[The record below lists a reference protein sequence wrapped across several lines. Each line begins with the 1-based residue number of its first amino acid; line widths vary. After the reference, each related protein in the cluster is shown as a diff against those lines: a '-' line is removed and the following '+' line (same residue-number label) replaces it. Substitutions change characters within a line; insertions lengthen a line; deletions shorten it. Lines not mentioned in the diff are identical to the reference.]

1 VQVGEEAFAMN
12 TEDKTFIDEAGI
24 LVCSGAGGDGSKS
37 FRREKYVPFG
47 GPDGGDGGRG
57 GDVIL
62 VADRNL
68 ATLIDQRMRREVRA
82 EPGAAG
88 AGNNKT
94 GRSAEDLVV
103 RVPVGTIVRD
113 AESDPESPP
122 LADLASDGAR
132 CVVARGGRGGRGN
145 AFFRTPTRQTPE
157 AAERGGAGQ
166 IRRLRLSLKLLAD
179 VGLVGFPNAGKS
191 TLLRRISAA
200 RPRVAAYPFTTLV
213 PALGVVEVGE
223 RRFVAADIPGLIEG
237 ASDGAGL
244 GDRFLRH
251 IERTRV
257 LVHLVDAGSLA
268 FEPRDLVA
276 DYDAIRRELAAYQ
289 ETLLERPE
297 IVVLTKLDLLA
308 DRAALEPFAAELT
321 RRGRELLRVSAA
333 TGEGID
339 ELLRAL
345 VRALDKDPSTA
356 DCAA

>member
-1 VQVGEEAFAMN
+1 MKPS
-12 TEDKTFIDEAGI
+12 DSFIDEVEISVFAGD
-24 LVCSGAGGDGSKS
+24 GGDGCVSL
-37 FRREKYVPFG
+37 RREKYVPRG

-57 GDVIL
+57 GDVEL

-68 ATLIDQRMRREVRA
+68 GTLLDHRMRPELRA
-82 EPGAAG
+82 EPGRAG
-88 AGNNKT
+88 AGSNKT
-94 GRSAEDLVV
+94 GADGAS
-103 RVPVGTIVRD
+103 
-113 AESDPESPP
+113 
-122 LADLASDGAR
+122 ADLATDGAR

-145 AFFRTPTRQTPE
+145 AFFRTPTRQTPDT
-157 AAERGGAGQ
+157 AERGRPGQ

-237 ASDGAGL
+237 ASEGAGL

-276 DYDAIRRELAAYQ
+276 DYAAIRCELAAY
-289 ETLLERPE
+289 EKALLERPE
-297 IVVLTKLDLLA
+297 IVVLTKIDLLA
-308 DRAALEPFAAELT
+308 DRAPLEPFEAALA
-321 RRGRELLRVSAA
+321 RRGCEVLRASAA
-333 TGEGID
+333 TGEGIE
-339 ELLRAL
+339 ELLRAV
-345 VRALDKDPSTA
+345 VRVLDAAPLAALPGGDD
-356 DCAA
+356 AARRDEGDRRPVIPV

>member
-1 VQVGEEAFAMN
+1 MKPS
-12 TEDKTFIDEAGI
+12 DSFIDEVVIGVSAGD
-24 LVCSGAGGDGSKS
+24 GGDGCVSL
-37 FRREKYVPFG
+37 RREKYVPRG

-57 GDVIL
+57 GDVLL

-68 ATLIDQRMRREVRA
+68 GTLLDHRMRAEIRA
-82 EPGAAG
+82 EPGG
-88 AGNNKT
+88 AGGGSNRT
-94 GRSAEDLVV
+94 GADGATALV
-103 RVPVGTIVRD
+103 RVPVGTLVYD
-113 AESDPESPP
+113 LADPARP

-289 ETLLERPE
+289 QVLLDRPE
-297 IVVLTKLDLLA
+297 IVALAKIDLLA
-308 DRAALEPFAAELT
+308 DRAPLDPVQAELA
-321 RRGRELLRVSAA
+321 RRGCTVLRVSGA
-333 TGEGID
+333 TGEGIE
-339 ELLRAL
+339 ELLRA
-345 VRALDKDPSTA
+345 VVNALDKAPSSE
-356 DCAA
+356 CAA

>member
-1 VQVGEEAFAMN
+1 MKPS
-12 TEDKTFIDEAGI
+12 DSFIDEVEISVSAGD
-24 LVCSGAGGDGSKS
+24 GGDGCVSL
-37 FRREKYVPFG
+37 RREKYVPRG

-57 GDVIL
+57 GDVVL

-68 ATLIDQRMRREVRA
+68 GTLLDHRMRAEIRA
-82 EPGAAG
+82 EPGGAG
-88 AGNNKT
+88 AGSNRT
-94 GRSAEDLVV
+94 GADGATAVV
-103 RVPVGTIVRD
+103 RVPVGTLVYDLAD
-113 AESDPESPP
+113 ASRP

-132 CVVARGGRGGRGN
+132 CIVARGGRGGRGN
-145 AFFRTPTRQTPE
+145 AFFRTPTRQTPDS
-157 AAERGGAGQ
+157 AERGRPGQ
-166 IRRLRLSLKLLAD
+166 IRRLRLSLELLAD

-237 ASDGAGL
+237 ASQGAGL

-268 FEPRDLVA
+268 FQPRDLVA
-276 DYDAIRRELAAYQ
+276 DYDAIRRELAAY
-289 ETLLERPE
+289 EEALLERTE

-308 DRAALEPFAAELT
+308 DRAPLEPFAAELA
-321 RRGRELLRVSAA
+321 RRGREVIRASAA
-333 TGEGID
+333 TGEGIE
-339 ELLRAL
+339 ELLRAIVL
-345 VRALDKDPSTA
+345 ALDKTPGTA
-356 DCAA
+356 ECAA